1 MARSASLLDSVRGAA
16 NLLAGAIISI
26 TILVA
31 SEAVKISIDW
41 TAVGAIAT
49 CAAVATALYIAIRES
64 ERHEANRIASA
75 RVVAAAIGQHLED
88 ALWRCE
94 MALQL
99 LEDYSEKSTFG
110 EIARIA
116 PLLLIKRTKIM
127 QRFLDRFES
136 FGSQDGYIVMAAVA
150 ALTEVKRQVRGLKEI
165 AELDD
170 LVTKLPIGSTPKL
183 LSGTRA
189 KFVNA
194 RDETNRALTVL
205 RVYELPLRPQGDA
218 AEKAATAAAR

>member
-1 MARSASLLDSVRGAA
+1 
-16 NLLAGAIISI
+16 
-26 TILVA
+26 
-31 SEAVKISIDW
+31 
-41 TAVGAIAT
+41 
-49 CAAVATALYIAIRES
+49 
-64 ERHEANRIASA
+64 
-75 RVVAAAIGQHLED
+75 
-88 ALWRCE
+88 